1 MALTKFFH
9 HFSKNIEQKEV
20 TDQKNHEYSELLA
33 NMRSVSRK
41 TNGQLSAPMDTAIIA
56 GGQVGGNVKIIRKQ
70 SDDLKE
76 KLNDAAAALDQIA
89 ANTRSFNGVIEKQND
104 IITQTDSAVE
114 QMSSTVNSVT
124 ALTKQKTEE
133 AAKLQEIIEKGGEG
147 VASTAKAI
155 EEVSQGITA
164 VSEIIRVINSIAAQ
178 TNLLA
183 MNAAIEAAHA
193 GEFGKGF
200 AVVATEVRKLAE
212 STTQNSKQIA
222 ASLKNIIDQIN
233 GAKAA
238 SDGAGKTFENVKN
251 DVGKFIGAFKEI
263 ANSNSELSTNT
274 NRIFS
279 SMEDLKSISSE
290 IAVGSKEI
298 VAGTENIDS
307 ALRSTK
313 DFSEKLAAEV
323 GEIEE
328 KIYDISGAQSGITLY
343 LVDTNKNIEG
353 FYQKMVEKG
362 ELEKEDLLFN
372 YDLIIL
378 MHRNWLI
385 QLRAFLDGKKENL
398 KATSEDHL
406 KCDLGRWIYGD
417 GKCFQTSKNYRDLE
431 VQHKNFHVAA
441 GAIIKAKTEGKK
453 EQAEQ
458 MYQKLMNDYR
468 QIVTLLDKLKQENIS
483 A

>member
-1 MALTKFFH
+1 MTLSQFFH
-9 HFSKNIEQKEV
+9 NSSKDIEQKDIIV
-20 TDQKNHEYSELLA
+20 QKNHEYSELLA

-41 TNGQLSAPMDTAIIA
+41 ANAQLSVPMDTAIIA
-56 GGQVGGNVKIIRKQ
+56 GGQVGGNVKVIKRE

-76 KLNDAAAALDQIA
+76 KINNAAAALDQIA
-89 ANTRSFNGVIEKQND
+89 ANTRSFNSIIEKQNG
-104 IITQTDSAVE
+104 IITQTGCAIEKMSA
-114 QMSSTVNSVT
+114 TVNSVT
-124 ALTKQKTEE
+124 ALTRQKTE
-133 AAKLQEIIEKGGEG
+133 AAVKLQEVIEKGGEG

-155 EEVSQGITA
+155 EEVSEGVNA
-164 VSEIIRVINSIAAQ
+164 VSGIIRVIKNMAAQ

-183 MNAAIEAAHA
+183 MNAEIEAAHA
-193 GEFGKGF
+193 GEVGKGF

-238 SDGAGKTFENVKN
+238 GDSAGKTFESVKN
-251 DVGKFIGAFKEI
+251 DVEKFIGAFQEI
-263 ANSNSELSTNT
+263 AHSNSELSANT
-274 NRIFS
+274 NHIFS
-279 SMEDLKSISSE
+279 SMDELKSISAE
-290 IAVGSKEI
+290 IAIGSKEI

-307 ALRSTK
+307 VLRSTK
-313 DFSEKLAAEV
+313 DFSEKLAAEI

-362 ELEKEDLLFN
+362 ELDKEDSLFN
-372 YDLIIL
+372 YDLIVL

-385 QLRAFLDGKKENL
+385 QLRAFLDGRKENL

-417 GKCFQTSKNYRDLE
+417 GKRFQSSSNYNELE
-431 VQHKNFHVAA
+431 ALHKNFHAKA
-441 GAIIKAKTEGKK
+441 GAIIQTKTEGKK
-453 EQAEQ
+453 EQSEQ
-458 MYQKLMNDYR
+458 MYQELMNDYR
-468 QIVTLLDKLKQENIS
+468 QVVALLDKLRQEK
-483 A
+483 

>member
-1 MALTKFFH
+1 MSLFKFFH
-9 HFSKNIEQKEV
+9 KSSKNIEQKNVIE
-20 TDQKNHEYSELLA
+20 QKDHEYSELLA

-41 TNGQLSAPMDTAIIA
+41 ANGQLSTPMDIAIVA
-56 GGQVGGNVKIIRKQ
+56 GGQVGGNVKVIRKE
-70 SDDLKE
+70 SEDLKE
-76 KLNDAAAALDQIA
+76 KINNAAAALDQIA
-89 ANTRSFNGVIEKQND
+89 ANTRSFNGVIEKQNG
-104 IITQTDSAVE
+104 IITQTGSAIE
-114 QMSSTVNSVT
+114 QMSATVNGVT
-124 ALTKQKTEE
+124 KLIKQKTEE
-133 AAKLQEIIEKGGEG
+133 AAELQEIIEKGGEG
-147 VASTAKAI
+147 VVSTAKAI
-155 EEVSQGITA
+155 EEVSEGITA

-222 ASLKNIIDQIN
+222 SSLKTIIDQIN

-238 SDGAGKTFENVKN
+238 SDSAGKTFDNVKN
-251 DVGKFIGAFKEI
+251 DVERFIGAFQEI
-263 ANSNSELSTNT
+263 AHSNSELSAKTNH
-274 NRIFS
+274 IFS
-279 SMEDLKSISSE
+279 SMDELKSISNE
-290 IAVGSKEI
+290 ISVGSKEI
-298 VAGTENIDS
+298 VAGTENIDFV
-307 ALRSTK
+307 LRSTK
-313 DFSEKLAAEV
+313 DFSEKLATEV

-343 LVDTNKNIEG
+343 LVDTNKNVEG

-362 ELEKEDLLFN
+362 ELGKEDSLFN
-372 YDLIIL
+372 YDLIVL

-385 QLRAFLDGKKENL
+385 QLRAFLDGRKENL

-417 GKCFQTSKNYRDLE
+417 GKRFQSSKNYNELE
-431 VQHKNFHVAA
+431 VQHKNFHVQA
-441 GAIIKAKTEGKK
+441 GAIIQAKTEGKK

-458 MYQKLMNDYR
+458 MYQELMNDYR
-468 QIVTLLDKLKQENIS
+468 RVVALLDKLKQEK
-483 A
+483 

>member
-1 MALTKFFH
+1 MALLQIFRH
-9 HFSKNIEQKEV
+9 SSKNNEQKDV
-20 TDQKNHEYSELLA
+20 TSQKDHEFNDLLA

-41 TNGQLSAPMDTAIIA
+41 ANGQLSTPMDTAIIA
-56 GGQVGGNVKIIRKQ
+56 GGRVGGNVKVIRKQ

-76 KLNDAAAALDQIA
+76 KINNAAAALEQIA
-89 ANTRSFNGVIEKQND
+89 ANTRSFNGVIEKQNG
-104 IITQTDSAVE
+104 IIAQTGSAIE
-114 QMSSTVNSVT
+114 EMSATVNSVT
-124 ALTKQKTEE
+124 KLTKQKTEE
-133 AAKLQEIIEKGGEG
+133 AAKLQEIIEKGGDG

-155 EEVSQGITA
+155 EDVSEGITA

-193 GEFGKGF
+193 GEVGKGF

-222 ASLKNIIDQIN
+222 ASLKTIVNQIN

-238 SDGAGKTFENVKN
+238 SDGAGKTFVSVKN
-251 DVGKFIGAFKEI
+251 DVEKFIGAFQEI
-263 ANSNSELSTNT
+263 AQSNSELSNSTNH
-274 NRIFS
+274 IFS
-279 SMEDLKSISSE
+279 SMDELKAISSE
-290 IAVGSKEI
+290 ITTGSKDI

-307 ALRSTK
+307 VLRSTK
-313 DFSEKLAAEV
+313 DFSGKLATEV
-323 GEIEE
+323 SEIEE
-328 KIYDISGAQSGITLY
+328 EIYDISGAQSGITLY

-362 ELEKEDLLFN
+362 ELEKEDSLFN
-372 YDLIIL
+372 YDLIVL

-385 QLRAFLDGKKENL
+385 QLRAFLDGRKENL

-417 GKCFQTSKNYRDLE
+417 GKRFQSSRNYSELE
-431 VQHKNFHVAA
+431 AQHKNFHAEA
-441 GAIIKAKTEGKK
+441 GAIIRAKTEGKK
-453 EQAEQ
+453 EEAEQ
-458 MYQKLMNDYR
+458 MYQKLMDDYR
-468 QIVTLLDKLKQENIS
+468 KVVALLDKLKQEV
-483 A
+483 